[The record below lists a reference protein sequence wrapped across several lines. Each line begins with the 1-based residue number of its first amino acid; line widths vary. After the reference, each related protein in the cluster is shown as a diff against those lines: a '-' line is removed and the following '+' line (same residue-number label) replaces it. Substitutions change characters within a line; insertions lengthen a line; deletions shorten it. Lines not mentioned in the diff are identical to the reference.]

1 MRTQESTVTR
11 KLKSLKIGDVTKRAC
26 KGFHIILN
34 DTNIA
39 APAQT
44 GVSDTGMVLA
54 CARLALND
62 AESWSTMSVWFVR
75 AFFDLFTSEAAL
87 SVKKTFTYF

>member
-1 MRTQESTVTR
+1 MQESTVTR
-11 KLKSLKIGDVTKRAC
+11 KLKSLKIGDVTIRAC

-54 CARLALND
+54 CARLALSD
-62 AESWSTMSVWFVR
+62 AEFWSTMGLCCNGF
-75 AFFDLFTSEAAL
+75 L
-87 SVKKTFTYF
+87 

>member
-1 MRTQESTVTR
+1 MESEIIAYPRLQVDPSGVLGAYARKHCHKKTQIV
-11 KLKSLKIGDVTKRAC
+11 KNWDVTKRAC

-62 AESWSTMSVWFVR
+62 AESWSTMSVVR
-75 AFFDLFTSEAAL
+75 KGFL
-87 SVKKTFTYF
+87 

>member
-1 MRTQESTVTR
+1 M
-11 KLKSLKIGDVTKRAC
+11 DVTKRAC
-26 KGFHIILN
+26 KGFRIILN

-87 SVKKTFTYF
+87 SVKKTSTHF

>member
-1 MRTQESTVTR
+1 MQESTVTR

-54 CARLALND
+54 CARLALSD
-62 AESWSTMSVWFVR
+62 AELWSTMGVCVVTAFV
-75 AFFDLFTSEAAL
+75 DLFTSEAAL